1 MASKGVNVE
10 WQVESWHLEV
20 NVFLY
25 WVTELLLCSAV
36 GDWAAQFIEIL
47 SELQRGE

>member
-1 MASKGVNVE
+1 M
-10 WQVESWHLEV
+10 ESWHLEV